1 MPGPPTFMALPPG
14 SRWLPRVLRGVQDRD
29 EVAGADPL
37 AYLNGLYGLALKLTR
52 NPAAAEDLVQDTY
65 LKVVRFAPTFRKGTN
80 LKAWLFTIL
89 RNTFRNDRRS
99 ASRQPGRRGQRSGRG
114 RLPLPTTDDDPEQR
128 LLRSTLDAD
137 LQQALDKLPEA
148 YREAVWLRDVEDCSY
163 QEIAGI
169 LGVPTGTVMSRI
181 SRGRKQLYAHLVASR
196 RDAAAATSAVEPDS
210 TGASSGS
217 PRRKDRTT
225 VSAHCAHVGHL

>member
-37 AYLNGLYGLALKLTR
+37 AYLNSLYGLALKLTR

-65 LKVVRFAPTFRKGTN
+65 LKVVRFAPRFRDGTN

-99 ASRQPGRRGQRSGRG
+99 ASRHPVDVDSELVEE
-114 RLPLPTTDDDPEQR
+114 LPLQSSEDDPERR

-137 LQQALDKLPEA
+137 LQEALDALPETF
-148 YREAVWLRDVEDCSY
+148 REAVWLRDVEDFSY
-163 QEIAGI
+163 QEIASI
-169 LGVPTGTVMSRI
+169 LGVPQGTVMSRI
-181 SRGRKQLYAHLVASR
+181 SRGRKQLYQHLVANR
-196 RDAAAATSAVEPDS
+196 RGVEAD
-210 TGASSGS
+210 SSGS
-217 PRRKDRTT
+217 SGG
-225 VSAHCAHVGHL
+225 SASS

>member
-1 MPGPPTFMALPPG
+1 MVVMTSGPPTFMALPPG

-37 AYLNGLYGLALKLTR
+37 AYLNSLYGLALKLTR

-65 LKVVRFAPTFRKGTN
+65 LKVVRFAPKFRDGTN

-99 ASRQPGRRGQRSGRG
+99 ASRHPVDVDSELVEE
-114 RLPLPTTDDDPEQR
+114 LPLTSSEDDPEAR

-137 LQQALDKLPEA
+137 LQQALDALPETF
-148 YREAVWLRDVEDCSY
+148 REAVWLRDVEDFSY
-163 QEIAGI
+163 QEIASI
-169 LGVPTGTVMSRI
+169 LGVPQGTVMSRI
-181 SRGRKQLYAHLVASR
+181 SRGRKQLYQHLVALR
-196 RDAAAATSAVEPDS
+196 RGVEGD
-210 TGASSGS
+210 SSGS
-217 PRRKDRTT
+217 SGC
-225 VSAHCAHVGHL
+225 SASS

>member
-1 MPGPPTFMALPPG
+1 MALPPG
-14 SRWLPRVLRGVQDRD
+14 SGWLPRVLRGVQDRD
-29 EVAGADPL
+29 EIAGADPL
-37 AYLNGLYGLALKLTR
+37 AHLNGLYGLALKLTR

-65 LKVVRFAPTFRKGTN
+65 LKVVRFSPTFRKGTN
-80 LKAWLFTIL
+80 LRAWLFTIL
-89 RNTFRNDRRS
+89 HNTFRNDRRS
-99 ASRQPGRRGQRSGRG
+99 AGRQPVDVDSEVIE

-181 SRGRKQLYAHLVASR
+181 SRGRKQLYAHLVAAR
-196 RDAAAATSAVEPDS
+196 RDAAAATSAVEPGS

-217 PRRKDRTT
+217 P
-225 VSAHCAHVGHL
+225 SS